1 MAEQMRRNGRLSPIP
16 QRHPLMPKRE
26 RSPYSSRWL
35 RREGRRST
43 SSTTARS
50 VPLSWHGSPRVVLGV
65 FALYLI
71 WPMVRACATGV
82 AIEITSLGLVNHTGG
97 VTFVGWHEIESARIG
112 SPWGRKVVELD
123 LHNPDVVLQ
132 RIGSLR
138 GWSIRSY
145 VKKYGGKPSINAYA
159 AEGGAEAVLAEI
171 RNRLG
176 GMQITGL
183 PRS

>member
-1 MAEQMRRNGRLSPIP
+1 MDTGTVERVIRVKRSAVLLQLLMLAAALGVVYLLPVRRPSHPGILSG
-16 QRHPLMPKRE
+16 L
-26 RSPYSSRWL
+26 
-35 RREGRRST
+35 
-43 SSTTARS
+43 
-50 VPLSWHGSPRVVLGV
+50 LGV